1 MVQMTTQQLQEL
13 LRQAAKEGAEL
24 ALSRTN
30 NSSGSSTGGGLRQQ
44 CSFCHRPGHTK
55 DQCRAFARTQQP
67 PPPQL
72 PPLGAAPKP
81 SFVSGGYLQS
91 TKQVRFEQA
100 AGEEDTGRGR
110 GPEFPPPKTAATA
123 TLPAAFV
130 SNSYAAQSMPCE
142 RAVQAAALSAQ
153 LPSASQPYGAPLSI
167 LRVNDPYL
175 EFPAEDEYFCG

>member
-13 LRQAAKEGAEL
+13 LRQAAKEGAKL
-24 ALSRTN
+24 ALSRVN
-30 NSSGSSTGGGLRQQ
+30 GSSSSSTGGGSRQQ

-72 PPLGAAPKP
+72 PPLRAAPKP

-130 SNSYAAQSMPCE
+130 SNSYAAQSSTTA
-142 RAVQAAALSAQ
+142 R
-153 LPSASQPYGAPLSI
+153 PSASSASTTPTCQFLASRG
-167 LRVNDPYL
+167 
-175 EFPAEDEYFCG
+175 